1 MGEWGSLHGCSKVF
15 VSNSF
20 ICFIFMSTNN
30 LDTKRLRVDL
40 LKQLRQE
47 HATMCRRWFEDIEVL
62 GVYDGSV
69 VILLQ
74 EDVQLKYLERCCK
87 KQFVEA
93 AQAITG
99 HLLGVRFVDT
109 RELNDSPRNAS
120 SADPS
125 ASVMSGDDVFGDML
139 ISPDYSFD
147 NFVVGPGNQLAH
159 AASIAVSNK
168 PGQAYN
174 PLFIHGGVG
183 LGKTHL
189 LQSICQTAMRVN
201 NAMRIYYV
209 SCNGFMTQFLES
221 VQAGDMS
228 NFRHRFRAFDM
239 LIIDDI
245 HDLSNRE
252 QTQEEFFHTF
262 NTLFQSG
269 RQVVISSDAP
279 PSEIPH
285 LEDRLISRFSCGL
298 VAGIDPPGF
307 ETRVAIIKKKAAL
320 RHIEI
325 PDDVSNYVAARLDQ
339 NIRQLEGAM
348 TKLQGLS
355 LLDGSP
361 IDMIMAK
368 AAISE
373 GGECSGRPKHLSIQD
388 ILNAISVFYDVKLT
402 DLLSKRRTKSI
413 TMPRQ
418 VGMWLAREHTRFSLE
433 EIGGYF
439 GGRDHTTVMHA
450 IKTVNEKKS
459 VSRRLDQDLVHLQ
472 SKLVDEVS

>member
-1 MGEWGSLHGCSKVF
+1 MPP
-15 VSNSF
+15 
-20 ICFIFMSTNN
+20 NN
-30 LDTKRLRVDL
+30 IDVE
-40 LKQLRQE
+40 QLREGLLAQLRNE
-47 HATMCRRWFEDIEVL
+47 HPTMCRRWFENIEVL
-62 GVYDGSV
+62 GIVDGSV
-69 VILLQ
+69 FIYLQ
-74 EDVQLKYLERCCK
+74 ELVQLNYLERCCK
-87 KQFVEA
+87 GQFVEA
-93 AQAITG
+93 AQFITG
-99 HLLGVRFVDT
+99 HLLGVTFVDS
-109 RELNDSPRNAS
+109 REMRTGGS
-120 SADPS
+120 SVGALDPS
-125 ASVMSGDDVFGDML
+125 GAVVTNDDVFGDML

-159 AASIAVSNK
+159 AAAVAVSQK
-168 PGQAYN
+168 PAHAYN

-189 LQSICQTAMRVN
+189 LQAICQTAMRSN
-201 NAMRIYYV
+201 SSMKIYYV
-209 SCNGFMTQFLES
+209 SCNGFLTQFLES
-221 VQAGDMS
+221 VQAGEMAD
-228 NFRHRFRAFDM
+228 FRNKFRAFDM

-269 RQVVISSDAP
+269 RQVVLSSDAP
-279 PSEIPH
+279 PSEIPR
-285 LEDRLISRFSCGL
+285 LEDRLTSRFSCGL

-320 RHIEI
+320 RHIDI

-361 IDMIMAK
+361 IDMAMAK
-368 AAISE
+368 TAISD
-373 GGECSGRPKHLSIQD
+373 GSGVKNPKKHLTIQD
-388 ILNAISVFYDVKLT
+388 ILDAISDFYDVKLV
-402 DLLSKRRTKSI
+402 DLLSKRRNKSI
-413 TMPRQ
+413 TTPRQ
-418 VGMWLAREHTRFSLE
+418 VGMWLARHHTRFSLE

-450 IKTVNEKKS
+450 IKTVNAKKS
-459 VSRRLDQDLVHLQ
+459 SSDQLDRDLARLQHQLTE
-472 SKLVDEVS
+472 DE

>member
-1 MGEWGSLHGCSKVF
+1 MPP
-15 VSNSF
+15 
-20 ICFIFMSTNN
+20 NN
-30 LDTKRLRVDL
+30 IDVEQLREDL
-40 LKQLRQE
+40 LAQLRNE
-47 HATMCRRWFEDIEVL
+47 HPTMCRRWFENIEVL
-62 GVYDGSV
+62 GIVDGSV
-69 VILLQ
+69 FIYLQ
-74 EDVQLKYLERCCK
+74 ELVQLNYLERCCK
-87 KQFVEA
+87 GQFVEA
-93 AQAITG
+93 AQFITG
-99 HLLGVRFVDT
+99 HLLGVNFVDS
-109 RELNDSPRNAS
+109 REMRTGGSFVGAL
-120 SADPS
+120 DPS
-125 ASVMSGDDVFGDML
+125 GAVVTNDDVFGDML

-159 AASIAVSNK
+159 AAAVAVSQK
-168 PGQAYN
+168 PAHAYN

-189 LQSICQTAMRVN
+189 LQAICQTAMRSN
-201 NAMRIYYV
+201 SSMKIYYV
-209 SCNGFMTQFLES
+209 SCNGFLTQFLES
-221 VQAGDMS
+221 VQAGEMAD
-228 NFRHRFRAFDM
+228 FRNKFRAFDM

-269 RQVVISSDAP
+269 RQVVLSSDAP
-279 PSEIPH
+279 PSEIPR
-285 LEDRLISRFSCGL
+285 LEDRLTSRFSCGL

-320 RHIEI
+320 RHIDI

-361 IDMIMAK
+361 IDMAMAK
-368 AAISE
+368 TAIS
-373 GGECSGRPKHLSIQD
+373 GGSGVKNPKKHLTIQD
-388 ILNAISVFYDVKLT
+388 ILDAISAFYDVKLV
-402 DLLSKRRTKSI
+402 DLLSKRRNKSI
-413 TMPRQ
+413 TTPRQ
-418 VGMWLAREHTRFSLE
+418 VGMWLARRHTRFSLE

-450 IKTVNEKKS
+450 IKTVNAKKS
-459 VSRRLDQDLVHLQ
+459 SSDQLDRDLARLQHQLTED
-472 SKLVDEVS
+472 

>member
-1 MGEWGSLHGCSKVF
+1 MP
-15 VSNSF
+15 
-20 ICFIFMSTNN
+20 
-30 LDTKRLRVDL
+30 TKNIDVEQLRLDL
-40 LKQLRQE
+40 LAQLRKE
-47 HATMCRRWFEDIEVL
+47 HPTMCRKWFEDIDVL
-62 GVYDGSV
+62 GIVNGSV
-69 VILLQ
+69 IIYLQ
-74 EDVQLKYLERCCK
+74 EGVQLNYLEKCCK
-87 KQFVEA
+87 NQFVEA
-93 AQAITG
+93 AQLVTG
-99 HLLGVRFVDT
+99 HLLGVQFVDT
-109 RELNDSPRNAS
+109 QEVDESNTSAQPFNPSGSVVVGND
-120 SADPS
+120 
-125 ASVMSGDDVFGDML
+125 FLGDML

-147 NFVVGPGNQLAH
+147 HFVVGPGNQLAH
-159 AASIAVSNK
+159 AASIAVAQK

-174 PLFIHGGVG
+174 PLFIHSGVG

-189 LQSICQTAMRVN
+189 LQAICQTAMQLN
-201 NAMRIYYV
+201 NSMKIYYV
-209 SCNGFMTQFLES
+209 SCNGFLTQFLES
-221 VQAGDMS
+221 VQAGEMS
-228 NFRHRFRAFDM
+228 DFRNRFRAFDM

-269 RQVVISSDAP
+269 RQVVLSSDAP
-279 PSEIPH
+279 PSEIPY

-320 RHIEI
+320 RHIDI
-325 PDDVSNYVAARLDQ
+325 PDDVSNYIAARLDQ

-361 IDMIMAK
+361 IDLAMAK
-368 AAISE
+368 TAISSS
-373 GGECSGRPKHLSIQD
+373 SGLKNAPKHLSIQD
-388 ILNAISVFYDVKLT
+388 ILDAISDFYDVRLV
-402 DLLSKRRTKSI
+402 DLLSKRRNKSI

-418 VGMWLAREHTRFSLE
+418 VGMWLARHHTRFSLE

-450 IKTVNEKKS
+450 IKSVNAKKTTND
-459 VSRRLDQDLVHLQ
+459 RLDQDLVRLQ
-472 SKLVDEVS
+472 NQLTTNLDGP

>member
-1 MGEWGSLHGCSKVF
+1 MRTGGSF
-15 VSNSF
+15 VGA
-20 ICFIFMSTNN
+20 
-30 LDTKRLRVDL
+30 L
-40 LKQLRQE
+40 
-47 HATMCRRWFEDIEVL
+47 
-62 GVYDGSV
+62 
-69 VILLQ
+69 
-74 EDVQLKYLERCCK
+74 
-87 KQFVEA
+87 
-93 AQAITG
+93 
-99 HLLGVRFVDT
+99 
-109 RELNDSPRNAS
+109 
-120 SADPS
+120 DPS
-125 ASVMSGDDVFGDML
+125 GAVVTNDDVFGDML

-159 AASIAVSNK
+159 AAAVAVSQK
-168 PGQAYN
+168 PAHAYN

-189 LQSICQTAMRVN
+189 LQAICQTAMRSN
-201 NAMRIYYV
+201 SSMKIYYV
-209 SCNGFMTQFLES
+209 SCNGFLTQFLES
-221 VQAGDMS
+221 VQAGEMAD
-228 NFRHRFRAFDM
+228 FRNKFRAFDM

-269 RQVVISSDAP
+269 RQVVLSSDAP
-279 PSEIPH
+279 PSEIPR
-285 LEDRLISRFSCGL
+285 LEDRLTSRFSCGL

-320 RHIEI
+320 RHIDI

-361 IDMIMAK
+361 IDMAMAK
-368 AAISE
+368 TAIS
-373 GGECSGRPKHLSIQD
+373 GGSGVKNPKKHLTIQD
-388 ILNAISVFYDVKLT
+388 ILDAISAFYDVKLV
-402 DLLSKRRTKSI
+402 DLLSKRRNKSI
-413 TMPRQ
+413 TTPRQ
-418 VGMWLAREHTRFSLE
+418 VGMWLARRHTRFSLE

-450 IKTVNEKKS
+450 IKTVNAKKS
-459 VSRRLDQDLVHLQ
+459 SSDQLDQDLARLQ
-472 SKLVDEVS
+472 HQLTDD